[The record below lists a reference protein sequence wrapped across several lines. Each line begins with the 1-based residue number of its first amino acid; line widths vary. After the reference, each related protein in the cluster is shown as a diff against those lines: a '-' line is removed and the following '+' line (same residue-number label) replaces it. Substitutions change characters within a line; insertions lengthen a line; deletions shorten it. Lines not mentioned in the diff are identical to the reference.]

1 MNVELF
7 VQNIKYFCKEKG
19 EPTTTVCKNAG
30 VGASFVSDLN
40 RGQTPSV
47 AKVQAL
53 AQYLGVT
60 TSELLG
66 EEKKSTPLWGSGLS
80 SEALDVAAAY
90 DRAAKKD
97 QDTVRFILADY
108 LPRAA
113 AARGDI
119 DLSRED
125 LSGVTVAGE
134 DHELP

>member
-1 MNVELF
+1 MNIELF
-7 VQNIKYFCKEKG
+7 VQNIKYFSRKKG

-30 VGASFVSDLN
+30 VGASFVSDLL
-40 RGQTPSV
+40 RGRAPSV
-47 AKVQAL
+47 KKVQML
-53 AQYLGVT
+53 ANYLEVT
-60 TSELLG
+60 TSDLLG
-66 EEKKSTPLWGSGLS
+66 EKEKPTPLWGSGLS
-80 SEALDVAAAY
+80 DEALEVAAAY
-90 DRAAKKD
+90 DQAAKKD